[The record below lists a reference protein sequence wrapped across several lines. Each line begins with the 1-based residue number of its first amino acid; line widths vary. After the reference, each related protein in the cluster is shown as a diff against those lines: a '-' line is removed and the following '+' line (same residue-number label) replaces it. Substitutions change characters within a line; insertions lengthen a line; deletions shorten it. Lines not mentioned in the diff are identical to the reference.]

1 MTQVKYESKVR
12 FYIFLIISILVQA
25 VWIINS
31 DGFYFIDDSCHFNYN
46 VHFLSTI
53 DYSIGF
59 WHRLGRVLLFFIP
72 SQLGL
77 KGVQIFSS
85 LIFTFTYLL
94 SYKILKIKKV
104 KYAEW
109 IIPVIAFQPVL
120 FNISYTVLAELP
132 AGFLFILSY
141 FLFLKNKPY
150 LTMISASVIFLFR
163 TELYFIAGLYFLI
176 YLFRKNIF
184 VLPFII
190 VGPLFWYLMTYIITD
205 NALLFFDNIRLHNKL
220 PRVSEGVQ
228 WYQFFLKSPKIFGL
242 FQTAGFIAGIWLI
255 FRNKL
260 IRDYYV
266 PIFFVFGGIII
277 NTLLALEGFNIS
289 CSTGQLRYVATVG
302 TAFGFISVLGFEFFF
317 DKLNEKKIKSAI
329 LTVLIIIMMFITGPF
344 STPFHK
350 KFEIERFAEQI
361 VELKNRHYPD
371 YVVIS
376 AIHQIANAMNES
388 AAGND
393 RFMTMSR
400 ENIEKSQK
408 ALIVW
413 EKYLEASPF
422 GGEPVLLKYIES
434 QPDVRLLDSVNT
446 LVIRDNDTPM
456 FRFLSGYNIWLDN
469 VIQYF
474 ISEQNTWEHLVAKI
488 FIKN

>member
-1 MTQVKYESKVR
+1 MIQAQDESKTR
-12 FYIFLIISILVQA
+12 YYIFILISIFVQA

-31 DGFYFIDDSCHFNYN
+31 DGFYYIDDSCHFNYN

-53 DYSIGF
+53 EYSVGF

-72 SQLGL
+72 SQFGL

-85 LIFTFTYLL
+85 LIFTLTYLL

-141 FLFLKNKPY
+141 YFFLKDRPY
-150 LTMISASVIFLFR
+150 AAMISASAIFLFR
-163 TELYFIAGLYFLI
+163 TELYFITGIYFLI
-176 YLFRKNIF
+176 YLFRKKYF

-190 VGPLFWYLMTYIITD
+190 AGPLFWYLMSFFITD
-205 NALLFFDNIRLHNKL
+205 NALVFFDNLRLHNKL
-220 PRVSEGVQ
+220 PRVTEGVQ
-228 WYQFFLKSPKIFGL
+228 WYHYFIKSPKIFGV
-242 FQTAGFIAGIWLI
+242 FQTVGFMAGLWLL

-260 IRDYYV
+260 IKDYYI
-266 PIFFVFGGIII
+266 PLIFVFGGIII

-302 TAFGFISVLGFEFFF
+302 PAFGLISVLGFEYFFGRF
-317 DKLNEKKIKSAI
+317 GRKKYVYI
-329 LTVLIIIMMFITGPF
+329 LLFILIILLMFITGPF

-350 KFEIERFAEQI
+350 KYEIEKFAERI
-361 VELKNRHYPD
+361 AELQKKQYPD

-376 AIHQIANAMNES
+376 AIHQIANAMEEP
-388 AAGND
+388 ATGND
-393 RFMTMSR
+393 KFRTMSR
-400 ENIEKSQK
+400 ENIEKYPK
-408 ALIVW
+408 AIIVW
-413 EKYLEASPF
+413 EKYLETSPF
-422 GGEPVLLKYIES
+422 GGEPVFLKYIEEL
-434 QPDVRLLDSVNT
+434 PNVRLLDSVNT
-446 LVIRDNDTPM
+446 LTVRDDDTPLYKI
-456 FRFLSGYNIWLDN
+456 FNGYNALLDN
-469 VIQYF
+469 TIQYF
-474 ISEQNTWEHLVAKI
+474 ISEQNTWEHLVVKI
-488 FIKN
+488 YIKD